1 MLASLM
7 RSCLLLS
14 TVLSVNGFSPLPNA
28 RNIYVGAGKA
38 ICAPAREQFVL
49 RESTQVTKGD
59 LDLGHV
65 NDALNNEQKA
75 WDLVNA
81 MNSKIGDATNAIV
94 ETKRGVEEAI
104 ENQKHTVESAADD
117 MFKRFDAFRT
127 KVQYGLNR
135 NG

>member
-1 MLASLM
+1 MS
-7 RSCLLLS
+7 RFCLLLS
-14 TVLSVNGFSPLPNA
+14 TILAVNGFSPLPNA
-28 RNIYVGAGKA
+28 MNIFVGAGKA

-127 KVQYGLNR
+127 KVQYAQNR
-135 NG
+135 KG